1 MGKNTGN
8 GANIAR
14 FFYAAMGRV
23 GWGITL
29 GALPLRPWQEPEVP
43 APPGINTKP
52 CSRAGSSA
60 LRANIAWFFYAA
72 MGRVGDYVRGSAPKP
87 RQEPEVP
94 APPGFYSKPCYCV
107 SSSALRANIAQFFY
121 ALRRIGLR

>member
-43 APPGINTKP
+43 APPG
-52 CSRAGSSA
+52 
-60 LRANIAWFFYAA
+60 
-72 MGRVGDYVRGSAPKP
+72 
-87 RQEPEVP
+87 
-94 APPGFYSKPCYCV
+94 FYSKPCYCV

>member
-29 GALPLRPWQEPEVP
+29 GALPLRPRQEPEVP
-43 APPGINTKP
+43 APPGINAKP
-52 CSRAGSSA
+52 CGRA
-60 LRANIAWFFYAA
+60 
-72 MGRVGDYVRGSAPKP
+72 
-87 RQEPEVP
+87 
-94 APPGFYSKPCYCV
+94 
-107 SSSALRANIAQFFY
+107 SSSALRANIARSFLCGDGPRGGDY
-121 ALRRIGLR
+121 VRDSAPKTPAGT

>member
-23 GWGITL
+23 GGITL

-52 CSRAGSSA
+52 CGRASSSA
-60 LRANIAWFFYAA
+60 LRANIARSFLC
-72 MGRVGDYVRGSAPKP
+72 GHGPRGGDYVRGSAPKT
-87 RQEPEVP
+87 P
-94 APPGFYSKPCYCV
+94 AGT
-107 SSSALRANIAQFFY
+107 
-121 ALRRIGLR
+121 

>member
-29 GALPLRPWQEPEVP
+29 GALPLRPRQEPEVP
-43 APPGINTKP
+43 APPGINAKP
-52 CSRAGSSA
+52 CGRA
-60 LRANIAWFFYAA
+60 
-72 MGRVGDYVRGSAPKP
+72 
-87 RQEPEVP
+87 
-94 APPGFYSKPCYCV
+94 
-107 SSSALRANIAQFFY
+107 SSSALRANIA
-121 ALRRIGLR
+121 